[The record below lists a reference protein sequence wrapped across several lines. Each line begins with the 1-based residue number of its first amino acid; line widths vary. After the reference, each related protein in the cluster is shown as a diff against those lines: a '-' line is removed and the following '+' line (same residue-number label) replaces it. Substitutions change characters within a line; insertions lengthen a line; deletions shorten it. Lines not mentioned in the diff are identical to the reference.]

1 MVKDLNKLERVLDT
15 LQTQSMMLMFQDKK
29 EESDDI
35 EQAIKLARYGVAL
48 ANKDEL
54 LRHFMIFETRNWRTL
69 EDFIDDHTYICHH
82 MGIAVRK
89 FNGQY
94 YAVKIMNPDDC
105 FSGILTTDAPDNY
118 PMHCF
123 PETIIHS
130 EYPEIA
136 MLKVIEEYHRQ
147 EEQNSN

>member
-1 MVKDLNKLERVLDT
+1 MVKDLNKLERMLDT
-15 LQTQSMMLMFQDKK
+15 LQNQSMMLMFQDKK

-35 EQAIKLARYGVAL
+35 EEAIKCLRQGVVC
-48 ANKDEL
+48 ANNRDL
-54 LRHFMIFETRNWRTL
+54 FRHFRIFDKSNCWEI
-69 EDFIDDHTYICHH
+69 EEFIENHVFVSHH
-82 MGIAVRK
+82 MALAVRK